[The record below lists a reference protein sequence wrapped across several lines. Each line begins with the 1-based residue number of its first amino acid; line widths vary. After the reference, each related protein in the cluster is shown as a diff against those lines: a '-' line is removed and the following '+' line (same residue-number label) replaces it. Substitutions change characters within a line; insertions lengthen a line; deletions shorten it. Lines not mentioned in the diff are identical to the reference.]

1 MATLTLSSTTTH
13 AEALA
18 LSGALLEWCTIQPVD
33 PSSYTPAKVYCQH
46 HADGSMSISTKP
58 PLELVK

>member
-1 MATLTLSSTTTH
+1 MATLTLSSTTSH

-18 LSGALLEWCTIQPVD
+18 LAGALEEWCAIQPAD
-33 PSSYTPAKVYCQH
+33 PSQDTPARVYCEH

-58 PLELVK
+58 PLRLVK